1 MPAALVVSQQ
11 PIRGALVETLKARGY
26 LVVQDTSDVRPNLVF
41 VDDTLSL
48 LACETLRQ
56 EWPETGLIVLVGDR
70 PQPYLKALLDA
81 GADDLLKLT
90 DVQSLDLWLWTVEQ
104 RLARRR
110 GTEATIKRL
119 EARSRAILETTA
131 DGIITIDEN
140 GRIERFNRAAER
152 LFGYAAHD
160 VIGQDVA
167 VLMPA
172 PYRNEHDGYIT
183 RYLETGQA
191 RIIGVG
197 RQVAGQRKSGETF
210 PLYLAV
216 SEILIDQRRVFTG
229 IVRDL
234 TEHHRLEQEVLSVSE
249 RERQRIGRDLHDDLG
264 QRLTGITLIARN
276 LARRL
281 ARTESP
287 YTEQAEEIVDM
298 VKQADYRARALA
310 RGLVPVALEGGTL
323 PNALERLAEK
333 STTLYGIGCAF
344 APQSKPFQAVTDA
357 VATHLYR
364 IAQEALSNAIRHGK
378 PSQVEI
384 RLRQSMHE
392 LNLCIDDNGCGGI
405 PDELG
410 DGLGIRTMTHRAHL
424 MGGVLHL
431 EESPLGGVRVRAVVP
446 RQVWSTTTTDFA

>member
-1 MPAALVVSQQ
+1 MPAALVHSQQ
-11 PIRGALVETLKARGY
+11 PIYQALVDALKARGY
-26 LVVQDTSDVRPNLVF
+26 LVVQQTSDVRPNLVF

-56 EWPETGLIVLVGDR
+56 QWPEAGLVVLVDAQ
-70 PQPYLKALLDA
+70 PQAYLKALLEA
-81 GADDLLKLT
+81 GADELLKLT

-104 RLARRR
+104 RLARHR

-131 DGIITIDEN
+131 DGIITIDEH

-152 LFGYAAHD
+152 LFGYAAHE
-160 VIGQDVA
+160 VVGQNVA

-172 PYRNEHDGYIT
+172 PYRSEHGSYIA
-183 RYLETGQA
+183 RYLDTGKA

-264 QRLTGITLIARN
+264 QQLTGITLIARN

-287 YTEQAEEIVDM
+287 FTEQAEEIVDM

-333 STTLYGIGCAF
+333 STELYNIDCAF
-344 APQSKPFQAVTDA
+344 VLHSPSFHPVTDA

-378 PSQVEI
+378 PSRVEMHI
-384 RLRQSMHE
+384 RQTKHEMHLR
-392 LNLCIDDNGCGGI
+392 IDDDGRGGI

-431 EESPLGGVRVRAVVP
+431 EDSPLGGVRISVVVP
-446 RQVWSTTTTDFA
+446 RQVWSTATTDFA